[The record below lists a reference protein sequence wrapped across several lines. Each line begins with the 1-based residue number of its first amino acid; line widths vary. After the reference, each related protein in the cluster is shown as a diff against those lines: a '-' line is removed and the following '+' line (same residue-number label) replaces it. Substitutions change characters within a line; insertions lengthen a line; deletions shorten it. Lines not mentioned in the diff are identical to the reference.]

1 MSVTGGNDGDCREW
15 YRAALTLGKNHERV
29 AKLVWSL
36 RKATSLMPPPS
47 AVVPERGTGIYCGE
61 EAGDEVARGALT
73 ARILVME

>member
-1 MSVTGGNDGDCREW
+1 MVQGGPRFGPKSRKGSKA
-15 YRAALTLGKNHERV
+15 R
-29 AKLVWSL
+29 LVS
-36 RKATSLMPPPS
+36 AQSDPLMPPPS